1 MRKGEDNVTY
11 TKFTVVADAKK
22 EEPPTPVRKEKTI
35 FFDAAREPTVRRA
48 DANIRIR
55 TKRERGRKSARKF
68 KRTLAG
74 LVRCVVIVTAAV
86 ILAAIPLALL
96 GIIGFDDGTLRV
108 GAHSFSV
115 GNMSGDFVD
124 FLHEKE
130 TVPASGVISSY
141 YLSLPKETNANDTEN
156 TAETS
161 VEKPQPADSVAVSA
175 SDTSDGAEIFA
186 DGDTFPLTSMDLSAK
201 DGEIRINNDTSYTV
215 SAEEYLAKDFPIA
228 PIVPFDSPDKPKV
241 LIVHTHGTEGFTSV
255 DADRYPKDELS
266 PRTTDTTKNVVGLGT
281 ELADALNSYGIP
293 TVHCEIMHDEK
304 SFLSAYSQSAK
315 SIAEYIEK
323 YPSIEY
329 VIDLHRDSIVRT
341 TNEKIKPAAEICGEK
356 TAQIMFVIGTDDG
369 GASHPEWR
377 KNLTAALTIQKRIA
391 YDYPSLVRPLNLRSS
406 RFNQQFTQGSFIL
419 EVGSCGN
426 TYEEASRAV
435 KLFASSFSRA
445 VTR

>member
-1 MRKGEDNVTY
+1 MRKGEESVTY
-11 TKFTVVADAKK
+11 TKFTVIADAKK
-22 EEPPTPVRKEKTI
+22 EEPQNTVRKEKTI
-35 FFDAAREPTVRRA
+35 FFDAAREPTVCRS
-48 DANIRIR
+48 DANVRIR
-55 TKRERGRKSARKF
+55 TKRERGRRSARKL
-68 KRTLAG
+68 KRTLSG
-74 LVRCVVIVTAAV
+74 LIRCAVVVTAAA
-86 ILAAIPLALL
+86 ILAAIPLAIL

-108 GAHSFSV
+108 GAYSFNV

-141 YLSLPKETNANDTEN
+141 YLSLPKDTDVKAAEN
-156 TAETS
+156 TADDDG
-161 VEKPQPADSVAVSA
+161 EKAAPADAVAVSVSDNTEEA
-175 SDTSDGAEIFA
+175 SIYS
-186 DGDTFPLTSMDLSAK
+186 DGDTFPLTSMDLSSK
-201 DGEIRINNDTSYTV
+201 DGEIRINNDTAYSV
-215 SAEEYLAKDFPIA
+215 SAEEYLAKAFPIA
-228 PIVPFDSPDKPKV
+228 PIVPFESPDKPKV

-255 DADRYPKDELS
+255 DSDRYPKSELS

-281 ELADALNSYGIP
+281 ELTDALNSYGIP

-391 YDYPSLVRPLNLRSS
+391 EDYPSLVRPLNLRAS

-435 KLFASSFSRA
+435 KLFASAFSRA